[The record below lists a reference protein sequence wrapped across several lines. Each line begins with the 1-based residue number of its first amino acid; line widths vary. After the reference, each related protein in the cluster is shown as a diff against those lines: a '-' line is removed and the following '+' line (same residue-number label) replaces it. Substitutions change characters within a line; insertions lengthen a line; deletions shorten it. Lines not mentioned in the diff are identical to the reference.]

1 MWHTRMERPED
12 ATATPRSIDRPEFR
26 ALVRARRTSS
36 RAALVIG
43 LGFYGAVSLLAGY
56 APALM
61 SSRVVGAVNLGFL
74 LILATYVL
82 TWVVAVVY
90 VRHANR
96 VHDRLTDAVLVSPA
110 DGQSSR

>member
-1 MWHTRMERPED
+1 M
-12 ATATPRSIDRPEFR
+12 
-26 ALVRARRTSS
+26 RARRRSS

-43 LGFYGAVSLLAGY
+43 LGFYGVVSLLAGF
-56 APALM
+56 APSLM
-61 SSRVVGAVNLGFL
+61 SERVAGAVNVGFL

-96 VHDRLTDAVLVSPA
+96 VHDKLTDAVLVSQA
-110 DGQSSR
+110 DRRPSR